1 MRFSSLFGTS
11 KKPQQVA
18 IGCDSL
24 SQQPSPTCDSLGYH
38 HSAPQ
43 PISGYLSSPQPISA
57 KIEFP
62 ARAWFLPT
70 QIKWLDDNS
79 PLRIWEKSRQVGAT
93 KTDALDSVF
102 KASPADAKFD
112 VWVTSRDEIQARLYL
127 DDCKDWATIF
137 NLAATDLGVLLLDP
151 KNNFSAYV
159 LQFANGRRIYCLSSN
174 PNALAGKRGHVKID
188 EFALHPDQ
196 RLLYRIA
203 KPVTQWGGTLSIIST
218 HRGHNTLFNQIIQD
232 IRHNGNPMGWS
243 LHSYPI
249 QKAVEEGIVARI
261 NEKSGR
267 NETDEQF
274 LKRLRAECIDEEQWL
289 QEYCCIPADE
299 SSAFFGH
306 DLITA
311 CEDPHLKLLSFE
323 ELKHSLS
330 GGSSWSSS
338 SSSVSRF
345 NDSTIQRFNGSF
357 FLGVDVARKHDLCVL
372 DVGEKI
378 GDVLWDRCRIELQ
391 NKTFSE
397 IEFELYRFLELPQLK
412 RACIDA
418 TGLGM
423 QLAERAR
430 ERFGWKVE
438 PVTFS
443 ASVKEELAFGLRR
456 DFEDRKLRLVRDD
469 KLRSDL
475 RGLRKEV
482 TSSGNIR
489 FAGES
494 IDSHCDRTWAKALR
508 QHAARYRVSCGG
520 AVA

>member
-1 MRFSSLFGTS
+1 MPFSSLFS
-11 KKPQQVA
+11 LNKSRKLPVA
-18 IGCDSL
+18 HGASAAEL
-24 SQQPSPTCDSLGYH
+24 PT
-38 HSAPQ
+38 APD
-43 PISGYLSSPQPISA
+43 SSPQATPKTAANGSNRQLPAPIGP
-57 KIEFP
+57 EFDFP
-62 ARAWFLPT
+62 SRAWFLPT
-70 QIKWLDDNS
+70 QIAWLEDSS

-93 KTDALDSVF
+93 KTDAFDSVL

-127 DDCKDWATIF
+127 DDCKEWSTLL

-151 KNNFSAYV
+151 KINFSAYV

-232 IRHNGNPMGWS
+232 IRHNGNTMGWS
-243 LHSYPI
+243 RYSYPI
-249 QKAVEEGIVARI
+249 QKAVEEGIVERI

-267 NETDEQF
+267 KETEPQF
-274 LKRLRAECIDEEQWL
+274 LARIRAECIDEEQWL

-299 SSAFFGH
+299 SSAFLSH

-311 CEDPHLKLLSFE
+311 CEDPHLKLLTIE
-323 ELKHSLS
+323 ELKQSV
-330 GGSSWSSS
+330 SSS
-338 SSSVSRF
+338 GSPVTHHVSRIT
-345 NDSTIQRFNGSF
+345 SSF
-357 FLGVDVARKHDLCVL
+357 FLGVDIARKKDLCVF
-372 DVGEKI
+372 DIGERI

-391 NKTFSE
+391 NQPFAE
-397 IEFELYRFLELPQLK
+397 IERVLNQILDLPQLK

-423 QLAERAR
+423 QLAEEAQN
-430 ERFGWKVE
+430 RFGWKVE
-438 PVTFS
+438 PVTFT
-443 ASVKEELAFGLRR
+443 AQVKEELAFGLRR
-456 DFEDRKLRLVRDD
+456 ELEDHKLRLVRDD

-494 IDSHCDRTWAKALR
+494 DDSHCDRTWAKALR
-508 QHAARYRVSCGG
+508 QHAARYRPVAGG

>member
-1 MRFSSLFGTS
+1 VSE
-11 KKPQQVA
+11 
-18 IGCDSL
+18 
-24 SQQPSPTCDSLGYH
+24 
-38 HSAPQ
+38 
-43 PISGYLSSPQPISA
+43 
-57 KIEFP
+57 IEFSD
-62 ARAWFLPT
+62 RTWFLPT
-70 QIKWLDDNS
+70 QAQWLEDPS

-93 KTDALDSVF
+93 KTDAFDSVM
-102 KASPADAKFD
+102 KVSPANAKFD
-112 VWVTSRDEIQARLYL
+112 VWVTTRDEVQARLYL
-127 DDCKDWATIF
+127 EDCKEWATI
-137 NLAATDLGVLLLDP
+137 LHLVSTDLGVLVLDP

-188 EFALHPDQ
+188 EFALHSDQ

-218 HRGHNTLFNQIIQD
+218 HRGHNTLFNQIIQE
-232 IRHNGNPMGWS
+232 IRHHGNPMGWR
-243 LHSYPI
+243 LFSYPI
-249 QKAVEEGIVARI
+249 QKAVDEGIVLRI

-267 NETDEQF
+267 SESEQAF
-274 LKRLRAECIDEEQWL
+274 LQRLRSECIDEEQWL
-289 QEYCCIPADE
+289 QEYCCTPADE
-299 SSAFFGH
+299 TTAFISY
-306 DLITA
+306 DLLTS

-323 ELKHSLS
+323 ELKRFLS
-330 GGSSWSSS
+330 GE
-338 SSSVSRF
+338 SSSVSHF
-345 NDSTIQRFNGSF
+345 NDSTVQRFDASL
-357 FLGVDVARKHDLCVL
+357 FLGVDVARKNDLCVI

-391 NKTFSE
+391 DKTFSE
-397 IEFELYRFLELPQLK
+397 IEFELHRILNLSQVK

-423 QLAERAR
+423 QLAEQAR
-430 ERFGWKVE
+430 ERYGWKVE
-438 PVTFS
+438 PVNFTS
-443 ASVKEELAFGLRR
+443 QMKEELAFGLRR
-456 DFEDRKLRLVRDD
+456 DFEDRKLRIARDD

-494 IDSHCDRTWAKALR
+494 DDSHCDRTWAKALR
-508 QHAARYRVSCGG
+508 QHAARYRVIAGG